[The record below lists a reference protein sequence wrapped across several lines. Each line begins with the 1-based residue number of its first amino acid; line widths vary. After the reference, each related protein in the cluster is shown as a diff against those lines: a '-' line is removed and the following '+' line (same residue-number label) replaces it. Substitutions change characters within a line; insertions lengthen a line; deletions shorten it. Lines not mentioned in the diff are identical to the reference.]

1 MSYDRDEIEN
11 YVMGSDLWA
20 GMADPILKPG
30 VNDSVFWDLLN
41 QKCPGFAK
49 HLDSPENRNVA
60 LVLYC
65 QKVPGSP
72 IICSEMNTLIR
83 KLIQIAYP
91 GFVDPHAAPPA
102 SVDERPRDRNGRLM
116 SPKAQKWAEFEKW
129 VNDAQTSSRQVD
141 VRRNSDPEFREFY
154 STMLRREIS
163 STTVGDGVEDLN
175 TTKAPTKKSV
185 PEEVQLWS
193 QDYRTRSIAEIR
205 RVMSPAMV
213 GPKVA
218 ALNQSMFDQ
227 ATAAGLI

>member
-1 MSYDRDEIEN
+1 MSYDREEIDN
-11 YVMGSDLWA
+11 FVMGSDLWA
-20 GMADPILKPG
+20 GMADPILVHG
-30 VNDSVFWDLLN
+30 VNDSVFWDLLRE
-41 QKCPGFAK
+41 KFKGWK
-49 HLDSPENRNVA
+49 HLDCEQNRSTAITVFI
-60 LVLYC
+60 
-65 QKVPGSP
+65 QKNFGQP
-72 IICSEMNTLIR
+72 IVCSELRDLIF
-83 KLIQIAYP
+83 KLCSIQFP

-102 SVDERPRDRNGRLM
+102 PVDERPRDRNGRLM

-185 PEEVQLWS
+185 PEEVQLWA

>member
-1 MSYDRDEIEN
+1 MIDQDEIHT
-11 YVMGSDLWA
+11 YRYGSPYWA
-20 GMADPILKPG
+20 GDQDPQLVYGPDG
-30 VNDSVFWDLLN
+30 NEDVFWKYVLIRSR
-41 QKCPGFAK
+41 GFAK
-49 HLDSPENRNVA
+49 HLDSADNRATAVA
-60 LVLYC
+60 VYI
-65 QKVPGSP
+65 QRFGTPVVA
-72 IICSEMNTLIR
+72 SELSELIL
-83 KLIQIAYP
+83 KLISIQYS
-91 GFVDPHAAPPA
+91 GFTDPNAKPA
-102 SVDERPRDRNGRLM
+102 EPADLRPRDRNGRLM
-116 SPKAQKWAEFEKW
+116 SPKAQRWAEFEKW
-129 VNDAQTSSRQVD
+129 VNDPQTSSRQVD
-141 VRRNSDPEFREFY
+141 VRRNSEPEFREFY

-163 STTVGDGVEDLN
+163 STPVGDGVEDLN